1 MEINNDEQYQIINIC
16 NSLCLIGSDNVI
28 GTGFIKLINVC
39 WYGCKVDKHI
49 HQYIHCS
56 WKKDKKILQIAVLFF
71 DINVKIISTKLSKSW
86 PSKGGA
92 FLKFFFPMRLGPCFH
107 QIIEAKKKGK
117 NKDNKGKKVW
127 KIEDLNSKSSPTS
140 RVLASKS

>member
-49 HQYIHCS
+49 NQYIHCS
-56 WKKDKKILQIAVLFF
+56 WKKEKKILQIAALFF
-71 DINVKIISTKLSKSW
+71 DINVKIISTKLSKLW
-86 PSKGGA
+86 PSERGA
-92 FLKFFFPMRLGPCFH
+92 FLNIFFFNEVGALFSSNN
-107 QIIEAKKKGK
+107 QSQKKGK

-140 RVLASKS
+140 LVLTSK

>member
-28 GTGFIKLINVC
+28 GTGFIKLINA
-39 WYGCKVDKHI
+39 CKVDKHI

-56 WKKDKKILQIAVLFF
+56 WKKEKKILQIAVLFF
-71 DINVKIISTKLSKSW
+71 DINAKIISTKLSKSW

-92 FLKFFFPMRLGPCFH
+92 FLNIFFFNEVGALLSSNNQSQR
-107 QIIEAKKKGK
+107 KGK
-117 NKDNKGKKVW
+117 NKDNKGKKV
-127 KIEDLNSKSSPTS
+127 
-140 RVLASKS
+140 